1 MRFTLG
7 FVAGVILGRPILNV
21 VNEYLT
27 PPVRQKLT
35 DGVNTLADYLN
46 SRIADY
52 NQENEQ

>member
-7 FVAGVILGRPILNV
+7 FVAGVILGRPILSV

-27 PPVRQKLT
+27 PPVRNKLA
-35 DGVNTLADYLN
+35 DGVNALADYLN
-46 SRIADY
+46 SRIADN

>member
-1 MRFTLG
+1 MRFALG

-35 DGVNTLADYLN
+35 DGVNGLADYLN
-46 SRIADY
+46 SRIAEH
-52 NQENEQ
+52 NQENDK